1 MCNQPIE
8 RNGESNQIQCN
19 DMTFVSNEKFCKKNP
34 SCEYGKHLCD
44 NGKCEYKYSERKYP
58 LNKILCKNGF
68 CDDNIEKCPSVIFC
82 PEGYIRCENNSCAKD
97 KKKCEFNE
105 GNNQITCP
113 VNKPILCYD
122 YSCVDEEN
130 ECNGRIPIC
139 PPSF

>member
-1 MCNQPIE
+1 MVC
-8 RNGESNQIQCN
+8 
-19 DMTFVSNEKFCKKNP
+19 
-34 SCEYGKHLCD
+34 
-44 NGKCEYKYSERKYP
+44 
-58 LNKILCKNGF
+58 
-68 CDDNIEKCPSVIFC
+68 IEKCPSVIFC